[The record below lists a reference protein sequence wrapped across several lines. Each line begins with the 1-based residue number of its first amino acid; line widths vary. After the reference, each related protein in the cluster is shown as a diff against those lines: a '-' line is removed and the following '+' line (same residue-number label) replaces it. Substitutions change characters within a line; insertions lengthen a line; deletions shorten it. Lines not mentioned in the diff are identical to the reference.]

1 MKKIEDETVE
11 MKSNIEEV
19 KIAYR
24 KEVDQ
29 LSSELQNA
37 TIKYRNF
44 IQLNVKDNL
53 LHDSIKSYI
62 LSSFYSTLKNSKE
75 DRKGWMDEQS
85 QLQSKG
91 IV

>member
-1 MKKIEDETVE
+1 MKKIEDETVQ

-29 LSSELQNA
+29 LSSDLQNA

-44 IQLNVKDNL
+44 MQLNVKDNL
-53 LHDSIKSYI
+53 LND
-62 LSSFYSTLKNSKE
+62 
-75 DRKGWMDEQS
+75 
-85 QLQSKG
+85 
-91 IV
+91 

>member
-1 MKKIEDETVE
+1 MKKIEDETVQ

-29 LSSELQNA
+29 LSVDLQNA

-44 IQLNVKDNL
+44 MQLNVKYNL
-53 LHDSIKSYI
+53 LHHSIKSYI
-62 LSSFYSTLKNSKE
+62 LAHFI
-75 DRKGWMDEQS
+75 RH
-85 QLQSKG
+85 
-91 IV
+91 

>member
-1 MKKIEDETVE
+1 MKKIEDETVQ

-29 LSSELQNA
+29 LSVDLQNA

-44 IQLNVKDNL
+44 MQLNVKDNL
-53 LHDSIKSYI
+53 LHDSIKSCALAHFI
-62 LSSFYSTLKNSKE
+62 RHL
-75 DRKGWMDEQS
+75 R
-85 QLQSKG
+85 
-91 IV
+91 IVKRIKKV